1 MSDNSEISVPFGRGA
16 RQSLEGQGNQNE
28 NQGHGQ
34 QCPPHGLGG
43 VVSLTG
49 WVPLGLCPCPHSHVE
64 TEAPSEVL
72 RPC

>member
-16 RQSLEGQGNQNE
+16 RQPLEGQGNQNE

-49 WVPLGLCPCPHSHVE
+49 LPASPELLAVTSLSARPGSVPE
-64 TEAPSEVL
+64 
-72 RPC
+72 